1 MVRAIFKDLVI
12 TAAGDFPSGCSRE
25 QVVKWVKMRKGEFS
39 NHLDGETTHLLFTD
53 EEFKSKNKPHRIKEA
68 ERRSKTKGAKKIRI
82 VSWSWFTKS
91 CRDNM
96 KLAMREYKYDAMK
109 IKEKKDAKAE
119 IERARA
125 AASAYRW
132 IRPEMYSVAKDLT
145 SFEYKVDLFR
155 SSENEDGTLH
165 EKYELYFFRSHS
177 SRPHMYWF
185 GAKLFHKKDN
195 GKWVERGIERP
206 SPCCSPFRKEYER
219 FRKFFELKTKIR
231 WADRVARAGTQEK
244 TAFSYSPPT
253 GGKPVGCRMVGSL
266 YNKALRSNKKML
278 RRYAELFGDELPSDL
293 QIEDACN
300 DVLKD
305 IVDEV
310 CATSEMDAE
319 DDNGVNEMTMAK
331 MNLGPGKNETID
343 SDMEGHAETDALSDS
358 GDMAQ
363 SPSEIEDIVM
373 EGHVEGLETGR

>member
-1 MVRAIFKDLVI
+1 M
-12 TAAGDFPSGCSRE
+12 
-25 QVVKWVKMRKGEFS
+25 
-39 NHLDGETTHLLFTD
+39 
-53 EEFKSKNKPHRIKEA
+53 
-68 ERRSKTKGAKKIRI
+68 
-82 VSWSWFTKS
+82 
-91 CRDNM
+91 
-96 KLAMREYKYDAMK
+96 
-109 IKEKKDAKAE
+109 
-119 IERARA
+119 
-125 AASAYRW
+125 
-132 IRPEMYSVAKDLT
+132 
-145 SFEYKVDLFR
+145 
-155 SSENEDGTLH
+155 
-165 EKYELYFFRSHS
+165 
-177 SRPHMYWF
+177 
-185 GAKLFHKKDN
+185 
-195 GKWVERGIERP
+195 
-206 SPCCSPFRKEYER
+206 
-219 FRKFFELKTKIR
+219 
-231 WADRVARAGTQEK
+231 
-244 TAFSYSPPT
+244 
-253 GGKPVGCRMVGSL
+253 GCRMVGSL

>member
-1 MVRAIFKDLVI
+1 MVAAIFNKLVI

-25 QVVKWVKMRKGEFS
+25 QVVQWAKMRKGKFS
-39 NHLDGETTHLLFTD
+39 SRLDETTTHLLFTD
-53 EEFKSKNKPHRIKEA
+53 AEFKSKKKHHRIKEA
-68 ERRSKTKGAKKIRI
+68 ERRSNTKGARKIHI
-82 VSWSWFTKS
+82 VSWSWFAKS
-91 CRDNM
+91 CCDNK
-96 KLAMREYKYDAMK
+96 KLALKEYRYDAMK
-109 IKEKKDAKAE
+109 IKEKRDAQAE
-119 IERARA
+119 TERARA

-132 IRPEMYSVAKDLT
+132 ISTESYSVAKDLT

-206 SPCCSPFRKEYER
+206 SPCCSTFRNEYDR

-253 GGKPVGCRMVGSL
+253 GGKPVGCRMVGAL
-266 YNKALRSNKKML
+266 YNKAVRSNKKML
-278 RRYAELFGDELPSDL
+278 RRYAELFGDELPSDI

-300 DVLKD
+300 DILKD

-310 CATSEMDAE
+310 CATPKMDAE
-319 DDNGVNEMTMAK
+319 EENGVNEVTMAN
-331 MNLGPGKNETID
+331 MNLGPGKNDAVD
-343 SDMEGHAETDALSDS
+343 SDMEGHAEIDALSDP
-358 GDMAQ
+358 GVMAQ
-363 SPSEIEDIVM
+363 SSSEIEDIVM
-373 EGHVEGLETGR
+373 EGHVEGL

>member
-1 MVRAIFKDLVI
+1 MVRAIFNKMVI

-25 QVVKWVKMRKGEFS
+25 QMVQWVKMRKGKFS
-39 NHLDGETTHLLFTD
+39 RHLDEKTTHLLFTD

-68 ERRSKTKGAKKIRI
+68 ERRSKTKGAKKIHI

-91 CRDNM
+91 CGDNM

-177 SRPHMYWF
+177 SRPHLYWF

-206 SPCCSPFRKEYER
+206 SPCCSSFRNEYNR

-253 GGKPVGCRMVGSL
+253 GGKPVGCRMVGAL

-278 RRYAELFGDELPSDL
+278 RRYAELFGDELPSDI

-305 IVDEV
+305 IIDEV
-310 CATSEMDAE
+310 CATPEIDAKDE
-319 DDNGVNEMTMAK
+319 NGVNEMIMAK
-331 MNLGPGKNETID
+331 MTLGPGKNETID
-343 SDMEGHAETDALSDS
+343 SDMEGHAETDTLSDP

-363 SPSEIEDIVM
+363 SSSEIEDIVM
-373 EGHVEGLETGR
+373 ESHDEDL

>member
-1 MVRAIFKDLVI
+1 MVQAIFNKMVI

-25 QVVKWVKMRKGEFS
+25 QMVQWVKMRKGKFS
-39 NHLDGETTHLLFTD
+39 LHLDETTTHLLFTD
-53 EEFKSKNKPHRIKEA
+53 EEFKSKNKHHRIKEA
-68 ERRSKTKGAKKIRI
+68 ERRNRTKHAKKIHI

-91 CRDNM
+91 CRDN
-96 KLAMREYKYDAMK
+96 KRPAMNEYRYDAMK
-109 IKEKKDAKAE
+109 IKEEKEAQAQ

-132 IRPEMYSVAKDLT
+132 IRPESYSVAKDLT

-165 EKYELYFFRSHS
+165 EKYELYFFRSHC

-185 GAKLFHKKDN
+185 GAKLFHKKDS

-206 SPCCSPFRKEYER
+206 SPSCSTFRNEYDR

-253 GGKPVGCRMVGSL
+253 GGKPVGCRMVGAL
-266 YNKALRSNKKML
+266 YNKAVRSNKKML
-278 RRYAELFGDELPSDL
+278 RRYAELFGDELPADT

-310 CATSEMDAE
+310 CTAPEMDAE
-319 DDNGVNEMTMAK
+319 EENGVNEMTMAK
-331 MNLGPGKNETID
+331 MNLSPGKSDTVD
-343 SDMEGHAETDALSDS
+343 SDMDGHAEADVISDS
-358 GDMAQ
+358 GAMAQ
-363 SPSEIEDIVM
+363 FSEIEDIVM
-373 EGHVEGLETGR
+373 EGHVEGV